1 MNSMNKHLAEKIGQ
15 SHEQQLTKQETVRPC
30 RIFSINIRTKQLVL
44 QDPVSGDLLQ
54 IPSRLPHQDVG
65 RIPTPDRNSVM
76 LLTMGGYY
84 LSGVPILYDRSYI
97 APKIFETIDPASEQ
111 A

>member
-1 MNSMNKHLAEKIGQ
+1 MNSMNKCLAEKIGN
-15 SHEQQLTKQETVRPC
+15 SHEQQAAQQETLHFC

-54 IPSRLPHQDVG
+54 VPSRLPHQDVW
-65 RIPTPDRNSVM
+65 RIPTPDRNYVM

-84 LSGVPILYDRSYI
+84 LAGVPILYDRSYI
-97 APKIFETIDPASEQ
+97 EPKIFETIDPASEQ